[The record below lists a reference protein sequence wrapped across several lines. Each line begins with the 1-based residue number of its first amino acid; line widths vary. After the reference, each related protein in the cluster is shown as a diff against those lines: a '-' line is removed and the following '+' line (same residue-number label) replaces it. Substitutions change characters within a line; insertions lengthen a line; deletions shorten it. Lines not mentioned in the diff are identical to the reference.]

1 MASTKIAVSLP
12 KETLR
17 QVERTRKER
26 GLARSKVILQALQL
40 WLDRLEE
47 SEKVAQ
53 YEAGYRKV
61 PEDRVSLKA
70 YEHASGD
77 AFSKESW

>member
-47 SEKVAQ
+47 SEKIAQ
-53 YEAGYRKV
+53 YEAGYRRV
-61 PEDRVSLKA
+61 PEDRAALKA
-70 YEHASGD
+70 YERAAVGSL
-77 AFSKESW
+77 SKESW